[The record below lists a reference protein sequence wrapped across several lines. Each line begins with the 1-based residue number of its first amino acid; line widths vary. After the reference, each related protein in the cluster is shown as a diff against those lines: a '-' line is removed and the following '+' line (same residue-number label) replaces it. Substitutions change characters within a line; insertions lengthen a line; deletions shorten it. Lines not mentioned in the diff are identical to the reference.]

1 VTSSR
6 HTIALCS
13 HDTRWPR
20 LRRARAP
27 SPAKR
32 HPVNCTRVDAG
43 EVRGEGPRDTPPW
56 GRTSRFVR
64 VHPPPPTTPP
74 KTNTPNSEATSCRAG
89 ARVCAPGAAS
99 DRMGKRQ
106 KAPYSRLGPP
116 RPHSSPLLSS
126 PLSLLSSL
134 GRRPGV
140 SWLVETPKRKPTLPQ
155 HTQLP
160 PRTFPEGELFHSP
173 GLPRQRLPGVPALK
187 KFRKPVGLRLNAA
200 RHTPFAGSTRCAT
213 GERHSTRWPE
223 TDRTSRRGSAQEGQ
237 SPTKS
242 PHTFPR
248 HPHLSPSP
256 LAPRLMS
263 VTPIGVG
270 VLSEPRPHQTT
281 SRPPG
286 PPCPPAGFPPTTNR
300 SEATNSPSI
309 RNCPGGA

>member
-1 VTSSR
+1 MRPGQIFTFV
-6 HTIALCS
+6 
-13 HDTRWPR
+13 
-20 LRRARAP
+20 LRRRG
-27 SPAKR
+27 PA
-32 HPVNCTRVDAG
+32 A
-43 EVRGEGPRDTPPW
+43 
-56 GRTSRFVR
+56 
-64 VHPPPPTTPP
+64 
-74 KTNTPNSEATSCRAG
+74 
-89 ARVCAPGAAS
+89 
-99 DRMGKRQ
+99 
-106 KAPYSRLGPP
+106 
-116 RPHSSPLLSS
+116 
-126 PLSLLSSL
+126 
-134 GRRPGV
+134 RPGERPSV

-256 LAPRLMS
+256 TPFP
-263 VTPIGVG
+263 VTA
-270 VLSEPRPHQTT
+270 RPPANVCDPYRGRRVVRTT
-281 SRPPG
+281 SSPDDIAATRTAVSARWVPTHHKPFRGNEFTVHPKLPWRGLRNEPG
-286 PPCPPAGFPPTTNR
+286 VERREHPRSPAPNR
-300 SEATNSPSI
+300 TVHPE
-309 RNCPGGA
+309 RGA